1 MEKIQLNPEISKGL
15 YIWGEFDQESVY
27 LMESLKKSMLKT
39 DTTHNNSSRW
49 SRSSSGVFIYQS

>member
-27 LMESLKKSMLKT
+27 LMESLKKKYVK
-39 DTTHNNSSRW
+39 NRYNP
-49 SRSSSGVFIYQS
+49 